1 MAATSQARITLH
13 AVSEQPPEPRSD
25 RRLLWRAALCA
36 VLVTLMTAGTTVAA
50 VLLQVKDVVQIV
62 EKGQPAIPRIRSVL
76 DDVAAGKPQTILLL
90 GSDHRFAYDDLPGE
104 AGKANADTMIL
115 VHLDPDEPATTVMS
129 IPRDL
134 QVQIPGHGT
143 SKINAAFAE
152 GGPVLAARTARDLL
166 DVKINHVFVTTF
178 TAFSR
183 AVDFIGC
190 VYAEVDH
197 RYLVPREAGYAAID
211 LRSGYQR
218 LCGADALSFV
228 RFRHADNDLVR
239 AARQQAFL
247 RAAGQQVRV
256 SGLIGRAKKLVRV
269 LANYTQ
275 TDVRSSHALLR
286 LLKLAV
292 LSASHPVVQV
302 PFPGHIPDD
311 PEDTFVHYDATEVRQ
326 AVHKFL
332 HPPEP
337 REPKAPS
344 RKRHRHRSSRSS
356 VQLVRAPEQ
365 RVAARALRRRA
376 RFGVYHLSAL
386 IDRSSPASQG
396 TPRAY
401 SIKDAGGHR
410 HRAYRFTFA
419 TGEPGEYYGLSG
431 MTWSDPPMLNEATGT
446 VKVRGKPAIVATSGG
461 KVLWIA
467 WRRGRSLHW
476 VSNTLTQTLSSKEMV
491 ALAEAAR
498 S

>member
-1 MAATSQARITLH
+1 MATPSQHGITLT
-13 AVSEQPPEPRSD
+13 AVSDQTPGPRGD
-25 RRLLWRAALCA
+25 RRLLVRAAVCA

-50 VLLQVKDVVQIV
+50 VLLQVKDVVTIV
-62 EKGQPAIPRIRSVL
+62 KQGQPAIPRIRSVL

-90 GSDHRFAYDDLPGE
+90 GSDHRYAYDTLGAE
-104 AGKANADTMIL
+104 GQANSDTMIL

-129 IPRDL
+129 LPRDL
-134 QVQIPGHGT
+134 QVDIPGYGT
-143 SKINAAFAE
+143 AKINEAFAE
-152 GGPVLAARTARDLL
+152 GGPVLAAKTVRQLL

-197 RYLVPREAGYAAID
+197 RYYVPPESGYAAID
-211 LRSGYQR
+211 LRAGYQK
-218 LCGADALSFV
+218 LCGTAALSFV

-239 AARQQAFL
+239 AARQQSFL

-256 SGLIGRAKKLVRV
+256 SGLIGKVKRLVRV

-275 TDVRSSHALLR
+275 TDVRSSRSVLR

-302 PFPGHIPDD
+302 AFPGRI
-311 PEDTFVHYDATEVRQ
+311 PEDPKDPFVYYDSVEVGQ
-326 AVHKFL
+326 AVRKFL

-337 REPKAPS
+337 REPKASS
-344 RKRHRHRSSRSS
+344 RKTRKKRRSSS
-356 VQLVRAPEQ
+356 VELVSAPQQRAEGK
-365 RVAARALRRRA
+365 ALRKRVH
-376 RFGVYHLSAL
+376 FGVYHLSSL
-386 IDRSSPASQG
+386 IRGSSPASQG

-401 SIKDAGGHR
+401 QVKDLLGQR
-410 HRAYRFTFA
+410 HNAYRFTFA

-431 MTWSDPPMLNEATGT
+431 MSWQDPPFLQEATGT
-446 VKVRGKPAIVATSGG
+446 VRVRGKPALVATSGG

-467 WRRGRSLHW
+467 WRRGRSVHW
-476 VSNTLTQTLSSKEMV
+476 VSNTLTQSLNSKEMV

-498 S
+498 L